1 MFKGKGK
8 FFGLVAITACSF
20 GSQAFAV
27 EGCIVV
33 KSVAEVEQQ
42 TVDAQGKTTTRLVPL
57 TTAVPG
63 TEVIYT
69 TTATSKCT
77 APADKVAISN
87 FVPPHMSFVANS
99 SFSPGAQVA
108 YSLDGKAFA
117 AADQLTV
124 QENGVSR
131 KARPE
136 EIKHLRWTLQ
146 SPLQP
151 GASAFARFRAVLN

>member
-8 FFGLVAITACSF
+8 FVGLVAIMACSF

-27 EGCIVV
+27 DGCIVV

-42 TVDAQGKTTTRLVPL
+42 VTDANGQKSTKLVPL

-69 TTATSKCT
+69 TTATSKC
-77 APADKVAISN
+77 AGPADKVAISN
-87 FVPPHMSFVANS
+87 FVPPHMTFVANS
-99 SFSPGAQVA
+99 SFSPGAEVA
-108 YSLDGKAFA
+108 YSLDGKTFA
-117 AADQLTV
+117 AADQITV
-124 QENGVSR
+124 QENGASR
-131 KARPE
+131 KARPDE
-136 EIKHLRWTLQ
+136 YKHLRWTLQ

>member
-1 MFKGKGK
+1 MFKGKGN
-8 FFGLVAITACSF
+8 FIGLAAILACSL

-33 KSVAEVEQQ
+33 KSVAEVEQKS
-42 TVDAQGKTTTRLVPL
+42 VDAQGKTTTKLVPL

-69 TTATSKCT
+69 TTAVSKCN
-77 APADKVAISN
+77 APADKVSISN
-87 FVPPHMSFVANS
+87 FVPPHMTFVANS
-99 SFSPGAQVA
+99 SFSPGADVA

-124 QENGVSR
+124 QDNGASR
-131 KARPE
+131 KARPD

-146 SPLQP
+146 APLQP